1 MEAITVRGAA
11 EVANLLR
18 SLAEQID
25 HKAMSIDGR
34 PVPLS
39 ESLEAV
45 INVVDEKDVSL
56 VDIRLEHP
64 SPAAWDLIELQQ
76 AMAHP
81 GD

>member
-11 EVANLLR
+11 DVANLLR

-25 HKAMSIDGR
+25 HKAMNIDGR
-34 PVPLS
+34 SVSLS

-45 INVVDEKDVSL
+45 INVVEGRDVSL

-64 SPAAWDLIELQQ
+64 SPAAWDLTELQQ

>member
-1 MEAITVRGAA
+1 MEVLTVRGAA

-18 SLAEQID
+18 RLAEQID
-25 HKAMSIDGR
+25 RKVMSIDGR

-39 ESLEAV
+39 DSVEAV
-45 INVVDEKDVSL
+45 IDLVDDQGVSL
-56 VDIRLEHP
+56 VEIRLEHP

-76 AMAHP
+76 AMARP